1 MVKERIEAELGR
13 LEDYVL
19 RRVKGIPNDKRL
31 WVLTCM
37 DERLRIQE
45 ALGIG
50 PDDAHIFRNAGGIVT
65 DDAIRSAALTTN
77 FFGTRE
83 IIVVTHTDC
92 GMLRFLG
99 EEVAEYFRSRGVRPE
114 KLSSPPLLL
123 ELTLTGEDAFRR
135 WWKFF
140 RDLGAMTPDDVAL
153 KNVEILR
160 DHPLIPRDVRIS
172 AYVYE
177 VETHRLRKPHS
188 KLREMATTTVRG
200 KAYAGQEHHPKPIRS
215 GRHRLPPAF
224 LEHGLRHR
232 FLPAKSQRSRRGH
245 SPQWGS
251 RGRHTSRPRR
261 MR

>member
-1 MVKERIEAELGR
+1 MVSERIEEEIGR
-13 LEDYVL
+13 LEDYAL
-19 RRVKGIPNDKRL
+19 RRVKGIPNNRRL

-37 DERLRIQE
+37 DERLRIEE

-77 FFGTRE
+77 FFGTEE

-99 EEVAEYFRSRGVRPE
+99 QEVAEYFLSQGVRPDE
-114 KLSSPPLLL
+114 LQLDPLLP
-123 ELTLTGEDAFRR
+123 ELRLPGEDAFRR

-140 RDLGAMTPDDVAL
+140 HDLGATTPDDVAL
-153 KNVEILR
+153 KNAEILR
-160 DHPLIPRDVRIS
+160 DHPLIPKRVRIS

-188 KLREMATTTVRG
+188 KLREVAMTFVKG
-200 KAYAGQEHHPKPIRS
+200 KAYAG
-215 GRHRLPPAF
+215 
-224 LEHGLRHR
+224 
-232 FLPAKSQRSRRGH
+232 
-245 SPQWGS
+245 
-251 RGRHTSRPRR
+251 
-261 MR
+261 